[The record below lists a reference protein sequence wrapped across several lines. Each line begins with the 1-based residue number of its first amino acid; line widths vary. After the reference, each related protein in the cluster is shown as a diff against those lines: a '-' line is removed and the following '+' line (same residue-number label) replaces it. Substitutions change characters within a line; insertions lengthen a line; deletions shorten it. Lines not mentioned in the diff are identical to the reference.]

1 MLWHLALALCFGL
14 DPLWVATLWWS
25 RLTLSIGC
33 VSGLKEVGARTVGFV
48 RSGSVRSTFDRPFSL
63 AFEEARDTAKWKK

>member
-1 MLWHLALALCFGL
+1 MVG
-14 DPLWVATLWWS
+14 

-33 VSGLKEVGARTVGFV
+33 VSGLKEVGRV
-48 RSGSVRSTFDRPFSL
+48 RSGSYGGSVRSTFDRPFGL